1 MEYNMTHE
9 RPKLTEDEI
18 FELAENL
25 ADEAFGKRGLIEY
38 GERQELT
45 VKFNKILIEKIGK

>member
-1 MEYNMTHE
+1 MTHE